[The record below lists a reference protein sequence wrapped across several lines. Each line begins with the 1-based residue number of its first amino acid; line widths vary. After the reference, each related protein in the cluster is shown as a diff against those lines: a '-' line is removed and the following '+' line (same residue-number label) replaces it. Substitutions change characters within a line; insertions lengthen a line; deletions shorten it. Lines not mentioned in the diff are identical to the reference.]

1 MVEIDILAATSGMPG
16 SRREVSFY
24 EGMRFAFP
32 TLWRC
37 FGARGEA
44 SCDIVLARRCFGC
57 FQKPSVVGYDV
68 SFLTYPQE
76 RAKHDAIG
84 DACDIFDF
92 VP

>member
-1 MVEIDILAATSGMPG
+1 MKGCG
-16 SRREVSFY
+16 SLSPHCGDALGRGAKGETRKWKLRVLF
-24 EGMRFAFP
+24 FP
-32 TLWRC
+32 
-37 FGARGEA
+37 